1 MRQLLLTV
9 AVGLTMATMAGA
21 TERLI
26 TVTGE
31 GQVAAAPDMATVS
44 LGVTSEAKTSAEA
57 MADNAAQMQKMLD
70 SLTAAGIAAEDVQTN
85 GLSLSPRWSQP
96 APNSGERE
104 ISGFIA
110 RNSVMVRVRELG
122 TLGDVLGASVDQGAN
137 QLNGLSFGL
146 SDPKEKT
153 DAARRDAVIDA
164 RAKAMLYAEAAGVD
178 LGDVVSISEQ
188 GSYAPRPRM
197 METAAMARDSI
208 PIAEGEVTVSA
219 TVTIVY
225 EIAD

>member
-122 TLGDVLGASVDQGAN
+122 ALGDVLGASVDQGAN

>member
-1 MRQLLLTV
+1 MRHLLLT
-9 AVGLTMATMAGA
+9 AALMIPMATMASA
-21 TERLI
+21 AERLI

-31 GQVAAAPDMATVS
+31 GQVAATPDMATVS

-57 MADNAAQMQKMLD
+57 MAANSAQMQMMLD
-70 SLTAAGIAAEDVQTN
+70 SLTAAGIAAKDVQTN
-85 GLSLSPRWSQP
+85 GLSLSPRWSQQN
-96 APNSGERE
+96 ANTGERE
-104 ISGFIA
+104 INGFIA
-110 RNSVMVRVRELG
+110 RNSVMVRVRELA
-122 TLGDVLGASVDQGAN
+122 LLSDILGASVDQGAN

-164 RAKAMLYAEAAGVD
+164 RAKAMLYAEAAGVE

-188 GSYAPRPRM
+188 GAYTPRPMM
-197 METAAMARDSI
+197 MESAAMARDSV
-208 PIAEGEVTVSA
+208 PVAEGEVTVSA
-219 TVTIVY
+219 TVTMVY